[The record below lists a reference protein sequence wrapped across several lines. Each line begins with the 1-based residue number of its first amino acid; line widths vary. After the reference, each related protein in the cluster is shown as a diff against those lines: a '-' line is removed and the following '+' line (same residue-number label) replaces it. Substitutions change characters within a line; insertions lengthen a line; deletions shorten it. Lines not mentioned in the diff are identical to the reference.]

1 MELRQPEALCVLD
14 DAPKPRVRFLRGWKT
29 GDPIDRDGQ
38 QAMIYYA
45 FAEGTVEEQIAL
57 RVVGR
62 MAAMDGM
69 AGDDTADLDDIA
81 RIIDELAAERNT

>member
-1 MELRQPEALCVLD
+1 
-14 DAPKPRVRFLRGWKT
+14 
-29 GDPIDRDGQ
+29 
-38 QAMIYYA
+38 MIYYA
-45 FAEGTVEEQIAL
+45 FAEGTVEEQIAA

-69 AGDDTADLDDIA
+69 AGDDTAELDDIA